1 MPNKVIEFSD
11 MMLMPCGGIAYYDE
25 PEFGTN
31 YFCAQCEAILGSD
44 AQPQACKDEE
54 DKWQLQ
60 KLLGGKGWD
69 YFKDLD
75 KWD

>member
-11 MMLMPCGGIAYYDE
+11 MMLMPCGGVAYYDE
-25 PEFGTN
+25 PKFGAN
-31 YFCAQCEAILGSD
+31 YFCAQCESVLGSD

-54 DKWQLQ
+54 AKWDLQ
-60 KLLGGKGWD
+60 YLLGGKGWD

-75 KWD
+75 EWD